1 MQLDAR
7 RYNLVC
13 FHQVQGFTRFCTRY
27 KVTFGRGSSVPYLAT
42 LPTILSEEEEVSHN
56 LNNNNRSGAV
66 NRNQMNSA
74 SSDTMA
80 LSAEEVEEVVR
91 LVEGEVEAH
100 HQLRNGH
107 AVTTAGP
114 TRNSMEPKLEY
125 RLSQFPTAP
134 ETELV

>member
-1 MQLDAR
+1 MLPCS
-7 RYNLVC
+7 RYKV
-13 FHQVQGFTRFCTRY
+13 FCTRY
-27 KVTFGRGSSVPYLAT
+27 KVTFGRGSAPYLAT
-42 LPTILSEEEEVSHN
+42 LPTILSEEEEISHN
-56 LNNNNRSGAV
+56 LNNNRSGAV

-100 HQLRNGH
+100 QQLRNGH
-107 AVTTAGP
+107 ATTVGP

-134 ETELV
+134 ETDLV

>member
-1 MQLDAR
+1 MLSCS
-7 RYNLVC
+7 RYKV
-13 FHQVQGFTRFCTRY
+13 FCTRY
-27 KVTFGRGSSVPYLAT
+27 KVTFGRGSAPYLAT
-42 LPTILSEEEEVSHN
+42 LPTILSEEEEISHN
-56 LNNNNRSGAV
+56 LNNNMSGAV

-107 AVTTAGP
+107 ATTVGP

-134 ETELV
+134 ETDLV

>member
-1 MQLDAR
+1 MLS
-7 RYNLVC
+7 
-13 FHQVQGFTRFCTRY
+13 RY
-27 KVTFGRGSSVPYLAT
+27 KVTFGRGSAPYLAT
-42 LPTILSEEEEVSHN
+42 LPTILSEEEEISH
-56 LNNNNRSGAV
+56 NNNRSGAV

-100 HQLRNGH
+100 HQMRYGGCVGL
-107 AVTTAGP
+107 ATSP

-125 RLSQFPTAP
+125 RLSQLPVAP
-134 ETELV
+134 ETELL

>member
-1 MQLDAR
+1 MP
-7 RYNLVC
+7 
-13 FHQVQGFTRFCTRY
+13 RY
-27 KVTFGRGSSVPYLAT
+27 KVTFGRGSAPYLAT
-42 LPTILSEEEEVSHN
+42 LPTILSEEEEFNHGH
-56 LNNNNRSGAV
+56 NNNNMYGAV

-100 HQLRNGH
+100 QQLRNGGF
-107 AVTTAGP
+107 AQPDSGKSSV
-114 TRNSMEPKLEY
+114 RDKELKLEY
-125 RLSQFPTAP
+125 RLSQLPIAP

>member
-1 MQLDAR
+1 MIQRGTTLP
-7 RYNLVC
+7 
-13 FHQVQGFTRFCTRY
+13 RY
-27 KVTFGRGSSVPYLAT
+27 KVTFGRGSAPYLAT
-42 LPTILSEEEEVSHN
+42 LPTILSEEEEFNHGH
-56 LNNNNRSGAV
+56 NNNNMYGAV

-100 HQLRNGH
+100 QQLRNGGF
-107 AVTTAGP
+107 AQSDSGKSSVDVATI
-114 TRNSMEPKLEY
+114 RDKELKLEY
-125 RLSQFPTAP
+125 RLSQLPIAP

>member
-1 MQLDAR
+1 MLS
-7 RYNLVC
+7 
-13 FHQVQGFTRFCTRY
+13 RY
-27 KVTFGRGSSVPYLAT
+27 KVTFGRGSAPYLAT
-42 LPTILSEEEEVSHN
+42 LPTILSEEEETGHN

-91 LVEGEVEAH
+91 LVEGEMDLH
-100 HQLRNGH
+100 NQLRNGGLPTTH
-107 AVTTAGP
+107 APIRDT
-114 TRNSMEPKLEY
+114 MEPKLEY

>member
-1 MQLDAR
+1 MQRDTILSAS
-7 RYNLVC
+7 
-13 FHQVQGFTRFCTRY
+13 TRY

-107 AVTTAGP
+107 ITTAGP

-125 RLSQFPTAP
+125 RLSQFPSAP
-134 ETELV
+134 ETDLV

>member
-1 MQLDAR
+1 MQGETTLS
-7 RYNLVC
+7 
-13 FHQVQGFTRFCTRY
+13 CTRY
-27 KVTFGRGSSVPYLAT
+27 KVTFGRGSAPYLAT
-42 LPTILSEEEEVSHN
+42 LPTILSEEEEISHN
-56 LNNNNRSGAV
+56 LNNNRSGAV

-100 HQLRNGH
+100 QQLRNGGF
-107 AVTTAGP
+107 AQPDSGKSSVDVATI
-114 TRNSMEPKLEY
+114 RDKELKLEY
-125 RLSQFPTAP
+125 RLSQLPIAP